1 MRVRNLPA
9 CLKLKGKF
17 PVSKVILL
25 TCWFSSTWQ
34 KNALLFQSFRTVY
47 SLWWVFCLFVLF
59 ILYVCLVFLFVC
71 FALYIIFDKNCL
83 MCGKLLVKLPMN
95 LSLRIFYCQNLLLCY
110 NKRKPPAVIHQS
122 ATGLMSESE
131 HSRCVLTFLPVNMQL
146 FVISVSWS
154 LQLSPVR
161 KVDGQPQWLF

>member
-71 FALYIIFDKNCL
+71 FALYIIFDKNYL

-95 LSLRIFYCQNLLLCY
+95 LSLRIFYFRIYCYAITKGSHLLSFINLPPVLCLSLSIADVCWHFY
-110 NKRKPPAVIHQS
+110 LWTCN
-122 ATGLMSESE
+122 
-131 HSRCVLTFLPVNMQL
+131 FL
-146 FVISVSWS
+146 
-154 LQLSPVR
+154 
-161 KVDGQPQWLF
+161 